1 MNNAKERDLKRIRAR
16 QARAD
21 FNIFA
26 RLTSVYAASRTQGQ
40 NLLQKGGG
48 LSILEWRVLWDLS
61 EVGPMT
67 IRDLA
72 STQRADHSLLSRALP
87 DMQRK
92 GYVEME
98 RDVHDG
104 RQTIVVIA
112 PTGRTAYAEAAPV
125 MARRRA
131 ALKET
136 FSNEEIKDFV
146 GLLDRLETFLRQP
159 IDEILDEVTAE

>member
-92 GYVEME
+92 GYVACGLEGDFFK
-98 RDVHDG
+98 RGDQ
-104 RQTIVVIA
+104 RL
-112 PTGRTAYAEAAPV
+112 
-125 MARRRA
+125 RRA
-131 ALKET
+131 FGPAGNLFT
-136 FSNEEIKDFV
+136 PTH
-146 GLLDRLETFLRQP
+146 R
-159 IDEILDEVTAE
+159 

>member
-1 MNNAKERDLKRIRAR
+1 MTNAKQRDPKRIAAR
-16 QARAD
+16 QARED
-21 FNIFA
+21 LNVFA
-26 RLTSVYAASRTQGQ
+26 RMASIYAASRSQGQ
-40 NLLQKGGG
+40 RLLQEGGG
-48 LSILEWRVLWDLS
+48 LSIVEWRVLWDLS

-87 DMQRK
+87 EMRRK

-98 RDVHDG
+98 RDTKDG
-104 RQTIVVIA
+104 RQTIVTISSK
-112 PTGRTAYAEAAPV
+112 GRAAYDKAAPV

-136 FSNEEIKDFV
+136 FSETEIKDLV
-146 GLLDRLETFLRQP
+146 GYLDRLEVFLRQP
-159 IDEILDEVTAE
+159 IDEILNEAKTE